1 MSHSHSSQISPSA
14 FCFFLCLLE
23 QVCHDNKRGYLPE
36 REGFCPFILAQR
48 VGEMHCPNEFYL
60 EYVPIAL
67 VRQAIDHV
75 LDYLRAK
82 QPSSPS
88 LESTRKSS
96 RTKARLSHS
105 DLLSSSSSSPT
116 WHAFP
121 FCPYMYRYNLYI
133 SNMYMYTYTLRALW
147 RALLRA
153 LWKPC

>member
-1 MSHSHSSQISPSA
+1 M
-14 FCFFLCLLE
+14 
-23 QVCHDNKRGYLPE
+23 CHDNKRGYLPE

-105 DLLSSSSSSPT
+105 DLFFFFF
-116 WHAFP
+116 FP
-121 FCPYMYRYNLYI
+121 HMARFPILPIYVQI
-133 SNMYMYTYTLRALW
+133 
-147 RALLRA
+147 
-153 LWKPC
+153 